1 MPETMM
7 SARTAMPSNSHPHIK
22 TRPHVRSRPV
32 SASSAS
38 RSASYTTTRK
48 SSILSSSSRS
58 SSSSHQRIEKSVGFA
73 PAVRVHLTV
82 GRWELS
88 PEEHYRVWTSSK
100 DTKNS
105 QEGILDAVRHMRK
118 FVMADGELSPDCEST
133 LLAFNRTSRGVEHMR
148 SKTSIAARRQIK
160 LDVVDAVLEEQH
172 RQRCEGVD
180 NPVTVAEASMLV
192 SKRCRTKAAVR
203 GGEDAAMA
211 RVINRRDSSTSS
223 NADKSAVAQKQA
235 HRSSGT
241 SSTTR
246 NSTGTAMTIV
256 NTTAISRYS
265 TTTFDV
271 VDEEDA
277 SVTAVVDPA
286 SLTAVSLTSNSI
298 EGGGKNGHHST
309 AREDRVESD
318 TMFSNISHK
327 RLRDKLMQR
336 VSGLALGA

>member
-1 MPETMM
+1 M
-7 SARTAMPSNSHPHIK
+7 N
-22 TRPHVRSRPV
+22 
-32 SASSAS
+32 
-38 RSASYTTTRK
+38 
-48 SSILSSSSRS
+48 
-58 SSSSHQRIEKSVGFA
+58 FA

-88 PEEHYRVWTSSK
+88 SEEHYRVWTSSQ
-100 DTKNS
+100 DTKKS
-105 QEGILDAVRHMRK
+105 QDGILDSVRHMRK

-133 LLAFNRTSRGVEHMR
+133 LLANNRTSGGVEHMR
-148 SKTSIAARRQIK
+148 TRQSIAARRQIK

-172 RQRCEGVD
+172 RQRVDGVD

-192 SKRCRTKAAVR
+192 SKRCRTKAAVK
-203 GGEDAAMA
+203 GGQDAAMA
-211 RVINRRDSSTSS
+211 RVLNRRDSSSS
-223 NADKSAVAQKQA
+223 ASADKSGVVKKETR
-235 HRSSGT
+235 RSSSSKHTNGT
-241 SSTTR
+241 TT
-246 NSTGTAMTIV
+246 MTIT
-256 NTTAISRYS
+256 NTTAVSRYS

-286 SLTAVSLTSNSI
+286 SLTAVSLH
-298 EGGGKNGHHST
+298 EGGGSNNKYQS
-309 AREDRVESD
+309 ASSEERAESD

>member
-1 MPETMM
+1 
-7 SARTAMPSNSHPHIK
+7 MPSNNYPSIK
-22 TRPHVRSRPV
+22 ARPHVRSRPV

-58 SSSSHQRIEKSVGFA
+58 SSSHQRIEKSVGFT
-73 PAVRVHLTV
+73 PSVRVHLTV

-88 PEEHYRVWTSSK
+88 PEEHYRVWTSSQ
-100 DTKNS
+100 DTKKS
-105 QEGILDAVRHMRK
+105 QDGILDAVRHMRK
-118 FVMADGELSPDCEST
+118 FVMADGELSADCEST
-133 LLAFNRTSRGVEHMR
+133 LLANNRTLRGVEHMKSR
-148 SKTSIAARRQIK
+148 ISIAARRQIK

-192 SKRCRTKAAVR
+192 SKRCRTKAAVK
-203 GGEDAAMA
+203 GGQDAAMS
-211 RVINRRDSSTSS
+211 RVINGRDSGSSPSSADKSNVLKKQQHSTTHHHRSSSSTS
-223 NADKSAVAQKQA
+223 ADD
-235 HRSSGT
+235 
-241 SSTTR
+241 
-246 NSTGTAMTIV
+246 GTAGTTMTIT
-256 NTTAISRYS
+256 NTAAISRYT

-271 VDEEDA
+271 VGEEDA

-286 SLTAVSLTSNSI
+286 SLTAVSLASS
-298 EGGGKNGHHST
+298 EGDKNGHHSA